1 MSVDNP
7 PDSHESHESPWNKSP
22 VAVVVRT
29 ARDPA
34 VSEEVR
40 LLLTQRVPVVARL
53 QCASPQAV
61 REWQQEHHFLSR
73 GWQELVAPMRP
84 RGWVRLPVPLRRRGA
99 LALYVVSADPATCV
113 HLFLYQAAARP
124 WRIDPDG
131 TPPPVLTST
140 ADARLGAELVHWALH
155 GAVRLYVEAVG
166 SSDGSDDAMLWM
178 LVPQL
183 DVTVM
188 LEALPRGSSVPSP
201 IHALAFLPLARP
213 PDPLNASVT
222 LYGGPN
228 SSSNSTATA
237 TPSPIS
243 SSTPPPLWYTDEQ
256 ALAHPSPH
264 VLRASRG
271 GRLQDELDRWR
282 LHLQSLRL
290 RRLVEEGG
298 AFRIRLD
305 MTALPPDNPLMGV
318 REWEGRLLV
327 WDRRDRVRVALRPLD
342 GDGREWIATVLPPEG
357 PEVRVVDRR
366 EQRPVA
372 EGSMSSEMVQR
383 LFEYPYSSP
392 LSSSSLLPTVR
403 LWAES

>member
-1 MSVDNP
+1 M
-7 PDSHESHESPWNKSP
+7 
-22 VAVVVRT
+22 
-29 ARDPA
+29 
-34 VSEEVR
+34 
-40 LLLTQRVPVVARL
+40 
-53 QCASPQAV
+53 
-61 REWQQEHHFLSR
+61 
-73 GWQELVAPMRP
+73 
-84 RGWVRLPVPLRRRGA
+84 
-99 LALYVVSADPATCV
+99 
-113 HLFLYQAAARP
+113 
-124 WRIDPDG
+124 
-131 TPPPVLTST
+131 TST

-222 LYGGPN
+222 LYGGPSGSN

-298 AFRIRLD
+298 SFRIHLD
-305 MTALPPDNPLMGV
+305 MTALPARQPAH
-318 REWEGRLLV
+318 GRARVGGPASLV
-327 WDRRDRVRVALRPLD
+327 WDRRDRGVRVALRPLD

-357 PEVRVVDRR
+357 ARGARR
-366 EQRPVA
+366 
-372 EGSMSSEMVQR
+372 
-383 LFEYPYSSP
+383 
-392 LSSSSLLPTVR
+392 
-403 LWAES
+403 